1 MIYFFII
8 STGLLLGTLATSLFV
23 RRDSKFM
30 AAAILCAAALT
41 FTAACAL
48 IFTRIAGEQ
57 AGFMTPWAFV
67 LLVIPF
73 GVFLAQTVFRGAFAR
88 RINYSMARLKVQ
100 QASLRVLFTRWLP
113 LTLYTAALIL
123 MTVALARPVRIDR
136 TVLPPSEG
144 IDIILLMDV
153 SASMQKQ
160 DFYPSRFV
168 AAQQTAARFISKRV
182 SDRIGVV
189 AFAKAAMLQ
198 APLTLDHDAL
208 QEYISSLYLGIVD
221 PNYTAIGDALGVAA
235 NHLKDSKA
243 KSKVIILLTDGDSN
257 AGAIEPLMAAKAA
270 AAYGI
275 RVYTVGT
282 ASAPGSNPYSNQ
294 ADEINEGLMME
305 IAELT
310 GGKYYR
316 ANNESELTKI
326 YDTINE
332 LEKTEFSPSST
343 VSRTDYFQSVL
354 LLALLCAA
362 LGLALEKLILIK
374 VP

>member
-1 MIYFFII
+1 MIYFFIV
-8 STGLLLGTLATSLFV
+8 STVLLLGTLGTSLFV
-23 RRDSKFM
+23 RRESKIM
-30 AAAILCAAALT
+30 AAAILAAAALT
-41 FTAACAL
+41 FTSACAL
-48 IFTRIAGEQ
+48 FFIHWAGGQ
-57 AGFMTPWAFV
+57 AGFMHPWAFL

-73 GVFLAQTVFRGAFAR
+73 GVFLSQSVFRGAFAR
-88 RINYSMARLKVQ
+88 RINYPMAHLQVR

-113 LTLYTAALIL
+113 ITLYTVALIL

-160 DFYPSRFV
+160 DFYPNRFT
-168 AAQQTAARFISKRV
+168 AAQQTAARFIDKRV
-182 SDRIGVV
+182 SDRIGAV

-208 QEYISSLYLGIVD
+208 QEYIASLYLGIVD

-243 KSKVIILLTDGDSN
+243 KSKIIILLTDGDSN
-257 AGAIEPLMAAKAA
+257 AGTIEPLMAAKAA

-275 RVYTVGT
+275 RVYTIGT
-282 ASAPGSNPYSNQ
+282 ASAPGSNPYSSQ

-316 ANNESELTKI
+316 ANNESELAKI
-326 YDTINE
+326 YDIINE
-332 LEKTEFSPSST
+332 LEKTEFAPSST
-343 VSRTDYFQSVL
+343 VSRTDYFQPVL

-362 LGLALEKLILIK
+362 LGLALEKLFLIK

>member
-67 LLVIPF
+67 LLIIPF

-113 LTLYTAALIL
+113 LTLYTVALIL

-343 VSRTDYFQSVL
+343 VSRTDYFQPVL

>member
-8 STGLLLGTLATSLFV
+8 STFFLLSALAASLLV
-23 RRDSKFM
+23 KKESKLM
-30 AAAILCAAALT
+30 AAVIFAAAALT
-41 FTAACAL
+41 ATSACAL
-48 IFTRIAGEQ
+48 IFIRLAGDQ
-57 AGFMTPWAFV
+57 AGFMHPWAFI
-67 LLVIPF
+67 LLIIPF
-73 GVFLAQTVFRGAFAR
+73 GVFLSQSVFRGAFAR
-88 RINYSMARLKVQ
+88 RLNYPMAHLQVK

-113 LTLYTAALIL
+113 ISLYTLALIL
-123 MTVALARPVRIDR
+123 MTTAFARPVRIDR
-136 TVLPPSEG
+136 TVLPPAEG

-168 AAQQTAARFISKRV
+168 AAQQTASRFIEKRI
-182 SDRIGVV
+182 SDRIGAV

-208 QEYISSLYLGIVD
+208 QEYIASLYLGIVD

-243 KSKVIILLTDGDSN
+243 KSKIIILLTDGDSN
-257 AGAIEPLMAAKAA
+257 AGTIEPLMAAKAA

-275 RVYTVGT
+275 RVYTIGT
-282 ASAPGSNPYSNQ
+282 ASAPGSNPYSSQ

-305 IAELT
+305 IAQLT

-316 ANNESELTKI
+316 ANNESELEKI
-326 YDTINE
+326 YDIINE

-343 VSRTDYFQSVL
+343 VRRTDYFQPIL

-362 LGLALEKLILIK
+362 LGLAFEKLILIK

>member
-1 MIYFFII
+1 
-8 STGLLLGTLATSLFV
+8 
-23 RRDSKFM
+23 M

-343 VSRTDYFQSVL
+343 VSRTDYFQPVL

>member
-8 STGLLLGTLATSLFV
+8 STGLLLGALAASLFV

-30 AAAILCAAALT
+30 AAANLGTAALT
-41 FTAACAL
+41 FTSACAL

-57 AGFMTPWAFV
+57 AGFMNPWAFV

-113 LTLYTAALIL
+113 LTLYTVALIL

-343 VSRTDYFQSVL
+343 VSRTDYFQPVL

>member
-8 STGLLLGTLATSLFV
+8 STGLLLGALAASLFV
-23 RRDSKFM
+23 RSHSKLM
-30 AAAILCAAALT
+30 AVLILSTAALT
-41 FTAACAL
+41 FAAAAAL
-48 IFTRIAGEQ
+48 IFTRLAGDQ
-57 AGFMTPWAFV
+57 AGLMNPWAFV
-67 LLVIPF
+67 LLIIPF
-73 GVFLAQTVFRGAFAR
+73 GVFLSQSLFRSAFAR

-100 QASLRVLFTRWLP
+100 QASLRVLLTRWLP
-113 LTLYTAALIL
+113 VTLYTAALIL

-182 SDRIGVV
+182 SDRIGAV

-208 QEYISSLYLGIVD
+208 QEYIASLYLGIVD

-243 KSKVIILLTDGDSN
+243 KSKIIILLTDGDSN

-282 ASAPGSNPYSNQ
+282 ASAPGSNPYSSQ
-294 ADEINEGLMME
+294 ADEINEGLMLE
-305 IAELT
+305 IAQLT

-316 ANNESELTKI
+316 ANNESELNKI
-326 YDTINE
+326 YDIINE

-343 VSRTDYFQSVL
+343 VSRTDYFHPIL
-354 LLALLCAA
+354 LLALLC
-362 LGLALEKLILIK
+362 LGLGLTLEKILLIK

>member
-208 QEYISSLYLGIVD
+208 QEYISSLYLGMVD

>member
-8 STGLLLGTLATSLFV
+8 STGLLLGALAASLFV

-30 AAAILCAAALT
+30 AAAILGTAALT

-57 AGFMTPWAFV
+57 AGFMNPWAFV
-67 LLVIPF
+67 LLIIPF

-100 QASLRVLFTRWLP
+100 QASLRVLCTRWLP
-113 LTLYTAALIL
+113 LTLYTVALIL

-208 QEYISSLYLGIVD
+208 QEYISSLYLGMVD

-343 VSRTDYFQSVL
+343 VSRTDYFQPVL

>member
-8 STGLLLGTLATSLFV
+8 STGLLLGTLAASLFV

-343 VSRTDYFQSVL
+343 VSRTDYFQPVL

>member
-8 STGLLLGTLATSLFV
+8 STGLLLGMLMASLIVRKDAIWLTVATY
-23 RRDSKFM
+23 
-30 AAAILCAAALT
+30 CAAALT
-41 FTAACAL
+41 FTSAIAL
-48 IFTRIAGEQ
+48 IFIRLAGDQ
-57 AGFMTPWAFV
+57 AGFMHPWAFV
-67 LLVIPF
+67 LLALPF
-73 GVFLAQTVFRGAFAR
+73 GVFLSQTAFRTAFAR
-88 RINYSMARLKVQ
+88 RINYSMAHLHVQ

-113 LTLYTAALIL
+113 LALYTVALIL

-136 TVLPPSEG
+136 TVLPPAEG

-160 DFYPSRFV
+160 DFYPSRFI
-168 AAQQTAARFISKRV
+168 AAQQTAARFIDKRL
-182 SDRIGVV
+182 SDRIGAV
-189 AFAKAAMLQ
+189 AFAKSAMLQ

-257 AGAIEPLMAAKAA
+257 AGTIEPLMAAKAA

-282 ASAPGSNPYSNQ
+282 ASAPGSNPYSSQ

-305 IAELT
+305 IAQLT
-310 GGKYYR
+310 GGKYFR
-316 ANNESELTKI
+316 ANNESELAKI
-326 YDTINE
+326 YDIINE

-343 VSRTDYFQSVL
+343 VSRTDYFQPIL

>member
-1 MIYFFII
+1 MIFFLIVSI
-8 STGLLLGTLATSLFV
+8 GFLLGTLLASLFV
-23 RRDSKFM
+23 RTRSKIITALI
-30 AAAILCAAALT
+30 AAAAALT
-41 FTAACAL
+41 LVAAASQVFL
-48 IFTRIAGEQ
+48 RLAGGRAE
-57 AGFMTPWAFV
+57 FMHPWAF
-67 LLVIPF
+67 LLLIIPF
-73 GVFLAQTVFRGAFAR
+73 GILLAHTLLRSAFSR
-88 RINYSMARLKVQ
+88 RINYSMAHLKVQ

-113 LTLYTAALIL
+113 VTLYTVSLLL
-123 MTVALARPVRIDR
+123 MTVALARPVRVDR

-160 DFYPSRFV
+160 DFYPNRFI
-168 AAQQTAARFISKRV
+168 AAQQTADRFIAKRIN
-182 SDRIGVV
+182 DRIGLV

-208 QEYISSLYLGIVD
+208 REYIASLYLGAVD
-221 PNYTAIGDALGVAA
+221 PNYTAIGDGLGVAA

-275 RVYTVGT
+275 RVYTIGT
-282 ASAPGSNPYSNQ
+282 ASAPGSNPYSSS
-294 ADEINEGLMME
+294 ADEINEGLMLE
-305 IAELT
+305 IAALT

-316 ANNESELTKI
+316 ANNENELAKI

-343 VSRTDYFQSVL
+343 VSRTDYFQPVL
-354 LLALLCAA
+354 LLALLCALLA
-362 LGLALEKLILIK
+362 LTLEKLLLIK

>member
-8 STGLLLGTLATSLFV
+8 STGLLLGALAASLFV
-23 RRDSKFM
+23 RRDSKVM
-30 AAAILCAAALT
+30 AAASLGTAALT
-41 FTAACAL
+41 FTSACAL

-57 AGFMTPWAFV
+57 AGFMNPWAFV

-113 LTLYTAALIL
+113 LTLYTVALIL

-343 VSRTDYFQSVL
+343 VSRTDYFQPVL

>member
-8 STGLLLGTLATSLFV
+8 STGLLLGALAASLFV

-30 AAAILCAAALT
+30 AAANLGTAALT
-41 FTAACAL
+41 FTSACAL

-57 AGFMTPWAFV
+57 AGFMNPWAFV

-88 RINYSMARLKVQ
+88 RINYSMALLKVQ

-113 LTLYTAALIL
+113 LTLYTVALIL

-343 VSRTDYFQSVL
+343 VSRTDYFQPVL